1 MASEEEELL
10 PQTST
15 TFKKHVAAIHIG
27 TDLSLVARKLVNVLI
42 PNAYKNLLQPG
53 VTHELPLNILCA
65 LIDYTSRDMGSL
77 KNAVTQLVTSP
88 IEFDLMADSKKKK
101 WRVMAMLSFGE
112 IDEGTFRYRFDKA
125 LAEEFYDPERYT
137 LINSAMQR
145 GFDSNYALALYENC
159 LRYKDVGS
167 TGWWEIDKFRRI
179 MGATAPMYDEF
190 KYLKRDVINKPV
202 LQVNKVGDI
211 HIEAELKRELRKVIA
226 IKFAV
231 TESQQS
237 TLLKP
242 EAFDQYADIRENETF
257 KKLIKH
263 GIGEYLALKMVV
275 EDEART
281 TAIIDYVEKEHSQHR
296 VKRTTGGYIRK
307 LVESGVDV
315 RPSAY
320 EQERKVVAVAQKQV
334 ERTQAQEQAE
344 QEARERARKKLIKER
359 REALTKEQFQAL
371 VDEYRGGEGS
381 EKSKSYRENFEGDL
395 PGFKEPIERIAFN
408 LWISNQLV
416 PKTEAKILEAI

>member
-1 MASEEEELL
+1 M
-10 PQTST
+10 
-15 TFKKHVAAIHIG
+15 
-27 TDLSLVARKLVNVLI
+27 
-42 PNAYKNLLQPG
+42 
-53 VTHELPLNILCA
+53 
-65 LIDYTSRDMGSL
+65 
-77 KNAVTQLVTSP
+77 
-88 IEFDLMADSKKKK
+88 
-101 WRVMAMLSFGE
+101 
-112 IDEGTFRYRFDKA
+112 
-125 LAEEFYDPERYT
+125 T

-320 EQERKVVAVAQKQV
+320 EQERHQEGLEKRQVALTEAQVQAQKDAY
-334 ERTQAQEQAE
+334 ELK
-344 QEARERARKKLIKER
+344 RKKFIKER
-359 REALTKEQFQAL
+359 RDALSKEQFQAL
-371 VDEYRGGEGS
+371 IDEYRAGEGS
-381 EKSKSYRENFEGDL
+381 AKTKSYRGSLEGDL

-408 LWISNQLV
+408 LWISNKLV
-416 PKTEAKILEAI
+416 PKIGSKGFSATLENSPSDVLIKENVT